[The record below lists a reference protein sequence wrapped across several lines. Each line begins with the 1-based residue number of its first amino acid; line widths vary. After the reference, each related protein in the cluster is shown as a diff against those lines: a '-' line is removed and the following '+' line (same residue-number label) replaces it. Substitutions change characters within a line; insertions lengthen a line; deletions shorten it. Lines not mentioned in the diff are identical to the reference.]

1 MTGSNASNHD
11 AALANLPHADPF
23 RFLDRIDELS
33 SERGRGVWIVK
44 GDEDFLR
51 GHFPGRPLVP
61 GVLITEAAAQL
72 AGAAAH
78 HFMSEAAGETTG
90 EGSNGMLV
98 LSEARFRR
106 PVEPPAIIELVVDA
120 IGRFGSI
127 HRFDFEAS
135 VDGVAVA
142 SGSVGVSLTPA
153 NGEASSC
160 PSPTPWC

>member
-1 MTGSNASNHD
+1 VTGSSDSSHE

-33 SERGRGVWIVK
+33 PERARGAWIVK

-78 HFMSEAAGETTG
+78 HAMSEDRDENGTV
-90 EGSNGMLV
+90 GSNGMLV

-106 PVEPPAIIELVVDA
+106 PVEPPAIIELTVDA

-135 VDGVAVA
+135 VDGASVA
-142 SGSVGVSLTPA
+142 SGSVGVSLPPA
-153 NGEASSC
+153 DGDASS
-160 PSPTPWC
+160 

>member
-1 MTGSNASNHD
+1 VSDSSAD

-23 RFLDRIDELS
+23 RFIDRIDELS
-33 SERGRGVWIVK
+33 AERGRGAWIVE

-72 AGAAAH
+72 AGAVAH
-78 HFMSEAAGETTG
+78 HAIGGGTD
-90 EGSNGMLV
+90 GMLV

-106 PVEPPAIIELVVDA
+106 PVAPPATIELSVEA

-127 HRFDFEAS
+127 HRFEFEAT
-135 VDGVAVA
+135 VDGVGVA
-142 SGSVGVSLTPA
+142 SGSVGVSLGPA
-153 NGEASSC
+153 PGEGSS
-160 PSPTPWC
+160 

>member
-1 MTGSNASNHD
+1 MHE
-11 AALANLPHADPF
+11 AALANLPHAPPF

-33 SERGRGVWIVK
+33 ADRARGAWIVK

-78 HFMSEAAGETTG
+78 HAMIETSNG
-90 EGSNGMLV
+90 SAGSNGMLV

-106 PVEPPAIIELVVDA
+106 PVEPPASIELVVDA
-120 IGRFGSI
+120 IGRFGTI
-127 HRFDFEAS
+127 HRFDFEAT
-135 VDGVAVA
+135 VDGAPVA
-142 SGSVGVSLTPA
+142 SGSVGVSLAPA
-153 NGEASSC
+153 ESADGDSS
-160 PSPTPWC
+160 S